1 MGRSGESPLAFQ
13 ETADRLAPIAEHGA
27 RHLAIPAQPSD
38 VMIMLPSLV
47 RALYC
52 SALSVVA
59 LAGDVRAQ
67 SADPHVDPVQAVAV
81 EVRPTRSSSRLQS
94 LIARIVRRTADSTS
108 VANGVPQQPGAALTD
123 SIDDAAVDSVTMA
136 IPPDIAQ
143 LFTSRQDSVGWAR
156 GRVGAKRASGFRVV
170 VDLFQHQLF
179 VIRDDDTL
187 RAASVATALNTTL
200 SFGGRSWRF
209 ETPRGVRTVLA
220 KEEDPVWRAPDWHFA
235 EVALENHLA
244 MRSITRG
251 QIVRLRD
258 GSRLLVQGDEV
269 GIIAPGQS
277 EFTPLTLDEHIVFDN
292 TLYVPPLDTKQRQIR
307 GELGAYRL
315 ILGNGF
321 LLHGTPYGASIGTS
335 ATHGCIRLA
344 DADIAWLY
352 ENVPVGTK
360 VFIY

>member
-1 MGRSGESPLAFQ
+1 MPTSLA
-13 ETADRLAPIAEHGA
+13 
-27 RHLAIPAQPSD
+27 
-38 VMIMLPSLV
+38 

-52 SALSVVA
+52 SVPLVAA

-67 SADPHVDPVQAVAV
+67 STEPSVDPVEAVAV
-81 EVRPTRSSSRLQS
+81 EIRPTRSASRLQS
-94 LIARIVRRTADSTS
+94 LIARIDRRTADSTS
-108 VANGVPQQPGAALTD
+108 VANGAPRLPGAALAD
-123 SIDDAAVDSVTMA
+123 STEDAAVDSVTMA

-143 LFTSRQDSVGWAR
+143 LFKSRQDSVGWAR
-156 GRVGAKRASGFRVV
+156 GRVGAERASGFRVV
-170 VDLFQHQLF
+170 IDLFQHQLF
-179 VIRDDDTL
+179 AIRDDDTL

-200 SFGGRSWRF
+200 SFGGRSWLF
-209 ETPRGVRTVLA
+209 ETPRGVRPVLG
-220 KEEDPVWRAPDWHFA
+220 KEKDPVWRAPDWHFA

-251 QIVRLRD
+251 RTIRLRD
-258 GSRLLVQGDEV
+258 GSRLLVNGDEV

-277 EFTPLTLDEHIVFDN
+277 EFTPLALDEHIVFDN
-292 TLYVPPLDTKQRQIR
+292 TLFVPPFDTKQRQIR

-352 ENVPVGTK
+352 ANVPVGAK

>member
-1 MGRSGESPLAFQ
+1 MP
-13 ETADRLAPIAEHGA
+13 T
-27 RHLAIPAQPSD
+27 
-38 VMIMLPSLV
+38 SLV
-47 RALYC
+47 RALSC
-52 SALSVVA
+52 SISLVAA

-67 SADPHVDPVQAVAV
+67 STDPHVDPVEAVAV
-81 EVRPTRSSSRLQS
+81 EIRPTRSSSRLQS
-94 LIARIVRRTADSTS
+94 LIARIDRRTADSTS
-108 VANGVPQQPGAALTD
+108 VANGAPRLPGAALAD
-123 SIDDAAVDSVTMA
+123 STEDAAVDSVTMA

-143 LFTSRQDSVGWAR
+143 LFKSREDSVGWAR
-156 GRVGAKRASGFRVV
+156 GRVGAQRANGFRVV

-209 ETPRGVRTVLA
+209 ETPRGVRPVLA
-220 KEEDPVWRAPDWHFA
+220 KEKDPVWRAPDWHFA

-251 QIVRLRD
+251 QTIRLRD
-258 GSRLLVQGDEV
+258 GSRLLVKGDEV
-269 GIIAPGQS
+269 GVISPGQR
-277 EFTPLTLDEHIVFDN
+277 EFTPLALDEHIVFDN
-292 TLYVPPLDTKQRQIR
+292 TLFVPPFDTKQRQIR

-352 ENVPVGTK
+352 ENVPAGTK
-360 VFIY
+360 VYIF

>member
-1 MGRSGESPLAFQ
+1 MP
-13 ETADRLAPIAEHGA
+13 T
-27 RHLAIPAQPSD
+27 
-38 VMIMLPSLV
+38 SLI
-47 RALYC
+47 RALC
-52 SALSVVA
+52 CGLPLVVA

-81 EVRPTRSSSRLQS
+81 EVTPTRSSSRLRS
-94 LIARIVRRTADSTS
+94 LIARIARRTADRTS
-108 VANGVPQQPGAALTD
+108 VANGVRQLPEAALAD
-123 SIDDAAVDSVTMA
+123 SADDAAVDSVTMA

-143 LFTSRQDSVGWAR
+143 LFKSRQDSVGWAR
-156 GRVGAKRASGFRVV
+156 GRAGAKRANGLRVV

-179 VIRDDDTL
+179 VIQDADTL

-200 SFGGRSWRF
+200 DFGGRTWFF
-209 ETPRGVRTVLA
+209 ETPRGVRTVSG
-220 KEEDPVWRAPDWHFA
+220 KEKDPVWRAPDWHFA

-251 QIVRLRD
+251 QTVRLRD
-258 GSRLLVQGDEV
+258 GSRLLVEGDEV
-269 GIIAPGQS
+269 GIILPSQS
-277 EFTPLTLDEHIVFDN
+277 EFTPLLLDEHIVFDN
-292 TLYVPPLDTKQRQIR
+292 TLFVPPLDTKQRQIR

-360 VFIY
+360 VYIY

>member
-1 MGRSGESPLAFQ
+1 MPMSR
-13 ETADRLAPIAEHGA
+13 
-27 RHLAIPAQPSD
+27 
-38 VMIMLPSLV
+38 V

-52 SALSVVA
+52 VAPLVAA
-59 LAGDVRAQ
+59 LAGDARAQ
-67 SADPHVDPVQAVAV
+67 GSDPQADPVQAVAV
-81 EVRPTRSSSRLQS
+81 EVKPTRSSSRLRS
-94 LIARIVRRTADSTS
+94 LIARIARRTADSAS
-108 VANGVPQQPGAALTD
+108 VANGVPQLPGAALAD
-123 SIDDAAVDSVTMA
+123 STEDAAVDSVTMA

-156 GRVGAKRASGFRVV
+156 GRVGAKRANGFRVV

-179 VIRDDDTL
+179 VVRDADTL

-200 SFGGRSWRF
+200 SFGGRSWLF
-209 ETPRGVRTVLA
+209 ATPRGVRAVLG
-220 KEEDPVWRAPDWHFA
+220 KEKDPVWRAPDWHFA
-235 EVALENHLA
+235 EVAFENHLA

-251 QIVRLRD
+251 QTVRLRD

-269 GIIAPGQS
+269 GIISPGRS
-277 EFTPLTLDEHIVFDN
+277 EFTPLVLDEHIVFDN
-292 TLYVPPLDTKQRQIR
+292 TLFVPPLDTKQRQIR

-315 ILGNGF
+315 ILGDGF

-352 ENVPVGTK
+352 DNVPVGTK
-360 VFIY
+360 VYIY